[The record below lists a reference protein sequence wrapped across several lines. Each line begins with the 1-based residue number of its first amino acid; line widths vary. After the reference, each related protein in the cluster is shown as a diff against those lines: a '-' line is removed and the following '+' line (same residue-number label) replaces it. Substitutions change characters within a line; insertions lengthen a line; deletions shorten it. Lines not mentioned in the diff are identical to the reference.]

1 MSPPNIKSKFLGSM
15 IGSALGDCIGELA
28 FRFSNNT
35 DLVNQITNRNVIEY
49 TDDTAMALGIAETIV
64 STNDDWNTQNLG
76 ETFHKNFN
84 KEPYRGYGR
93 GPPQIFR
100 TVEITKE
107 SYNKVASELFGRKG
121 SFGNGASMRIAP
133 LGLFYYDHP
142 EIYKLAKKSA
152 IVTHTNPLGIDGAA
166 LLAKLNNILIPR
178 NPEELIIQEKQN
190 IIDDLIK
197 FSKTNEYKEKL
208 KKIKDLIINNESLIK
223 AERILGSDVLA
234 FTSVPFSIFA
244 FLYSPESY
252 KKNLLETVLISKDRD
267 TVGAMIGGLLG
278 SYLGIEFIPDEW
290 IQRLENKDYI
300 EELAIKLFE
309 LKHKN

>member
-1 MSPPNIKSKFLGSM
+1 MSTPNIKSKFLGSM

-28 FRFSNNT
+28 FRFGNKE
-35 DLVNQITNRNVIEY
+35 DLIKEINNRNIIQY
-49 TDDTAMALGIAETIV
+49 TDDTAMALGIAETII
-64 STNDDWNTQNLG
+64 STNDNWNTQDLG
-76 ETFHKNFN
+76 KTFHKNFN

-100 TVEITKE
+100 TVEITNE
-107 SYNKVASELFGRKG
+107 SYNKVASKLFGGEG

-142 EIYKLAKKSA
+142 EIYKVAKKSA
-152 IVTHTNPLGIDGAA
+152 TVTHTHPLGIDGAA
-166 LLAKLNNILIPR
+166 LLAKLNSILIPR
-178 NPEELIIQEKQN
+178 KREELFMQEKQN
-190 IIDDLIK
+190 LIDDLIK

-208 KKIKDLIINNESLIK
+208 KKIKDLIINSEEMIK

-234 FTSVPFSIFA
+234 YTSVPFSIFA
-244 FLYSPESY
+244 FLYNPESY

-300 EELAIKLFE
+300 EELTLKLFD
-309 LKHKN
+309 LKK